1 MFAYANIN
9 ETEIESFFESDFEN
23 SFQSSGFSSLP
34 DPTTDLSNINETEI
48 ESFFESD
55 FEDAFQSSGFSSLS
69 DPTIDPDTPSSDSF
83 LTNNQTT
90 LGNNTFEPDI
100 PAIPFNKF
108 DFDTEYFVESYPQNT
123 TYSYTDPNPEPDT
136 HNETIVLDYY
146 EAEDYSEMN
155 ITLSGKNN
163 FYL

>member
-9 ETEIESFFESDFEN
+9 ETEIESFFESDFED

-34 DPTTDLSNINETEI
+34 DPTIAPVNINETEI
-48 ESFFESD
+48 ESFFD
-55 FEDAFQSSGFSSLS
+55 
-69 DPTIDPDTPSSDSF
+69 
-83 LTNNQTT
+83 QTT
-90 LGNNTFEPDI
+90 LDNNTFEPDI

-123 TYSYTDPNPEPDT
+123 TYSFTDPNPEPDT

-155 ITLSGKNN
+155 ITLTGKNN
-163 FYL
+163 FLFVINRSALKSKAKSDHHKTIFLMLRMSN